1 MNRTDKTIKSRG
13 IATVVLLLF
22 NLCSLWFLSPAQ
34 AQPSWVKKATK
45 SVFTLKT
52 FAADGSLIAS
62 SNGFFTGQNGEA
74 VSSFSPFKGASRA
87 IVIDANGKENAVES
101 ILGANDIYDVARFRV
116 AGSKTQPL
124 PLCTTTMPEG
134 STVWL
139 LPYHETKHLY
149 SGSIL
154 KAEKFM
160 GNYDYYT
167 VVLASPQHVEN
178 CPLLNEAGEVIGL
191 IQPSTVANDSLS
203 YAISVIFADSL
214 RMNGF
219 SISEPVFQ
227 QTKIKKALP
236 SDLKEA
242 NVALFLASSKNDSL
256 AYAELVND
264 MISQFPAA
272 PDGYTYKAQLSAGS
286 GDFAS
291 ADRYM
296 AEAIHVS
303 DPKDEAHYNFAR
315 LIYDKQIYQPDVAY
329 EPWTFDKALAEIR
342 EAITIRQL
350 PSYRQLEA
358 DILFA
363 QKHYDEACDIYMQLA
378 QTPMRSAELFYS
390 AAKCKALQRDTT
402 AMLALLDSCVG
413 TFSKPYFKE
422 AAPYLW
428 ERAEARRDAGKYRDA
443 IADMNEYEKLMSA
456 EVNESFYYIRHQ
468 THILARLYQQ
478 ALNDINRA
486 IQMNPKEVL
495 YYAEKAS
502 LEVRVGLYDD
512 AIATSKECIAV
523 DPNASDGY
531 LFLGLAQC
539 LKNNKKEGIE
549 NLRKAK
555 EFGDPQADALI
566 EKYSK

>member
-1 MNRTDKTIKSRG
+1 MALSI
-13 IATVVLLLF
+13 VHL
-22 NLCSLWFLSPAQ
+22 SLSISVAM

-87 IVIDANGKENAVES
+87 IVIDAQGKETAVEC

-116 AGSKTQPL
+116 ASNKTQPL
-124 PLCTTTMPEG
+124 PICTTTMPES

-139 LPYHETKHLY
+139 LPYHETKQLY
-149 SGSIL
+149 SGPIR

-160 GNYDYYT
+160 GDYDYYT
-167 VVLASPQHVEN
+167 VAIASPQHVEN
-178 CPLLNEAGEVIGL
+178 CPLLNESGEVIGL
-191 IQPSTVANDSLS
+191 IQPSANADDSLS
-203 YAISVIFADSL
+203 YAISVVFADSL
-214 RMNGF
+214 HMTGF
-219 SISEPVFQ
+219 SINEPVFQ
-227 QTKIKKALP
+227 QTQVKKALP
-236 SDLKEA
+236 SDIKEA
-242 NVALFLASSKNDSL
+242 NVALFLASSQNDSL
-256 AYAELVND
+256 AYAELVDD

-272 PDGYTYKAQLSAGS
+272 PDGYTYKAQLAAAG
-286 GDFAS
+286 GDFAT
-291 ADRYM
+291 ADQYM
-296 AEAIHVS
+296 TQAIRVS

-315 LIYDKQIYQPDVAY
+315 LIYNKAVYQSAIPYDS
-329 EPWTFDKALAEIR
+329 WSLDKALSEIRQDAAYDIFIRLSQSSMRNAEI
-342 EAITIRQL
+342 
-350 PSYRQLEA
+350 
-358 DILFA
+358 
-363 QKHYDEACDIYMQLA
+363 
-378 QTPMRSAELFYS
+378 FYS

-402 AMLALLDSCVG
+402 AMLSLLDSCIN

-428 ERAEARRDAGKYRDA
+428 ERAEARRDAGRYRDA

-456 EVNESFYYIRHQ
+456 EINESFYYIRHQ
-468 THILARLYQQ
+468 THIQARLYQQ

-486 IQMNPKEVL
+486 IQMNPSETL

-502 LEVRVGLYDD
+502 LEVRVGLYDE
-512 AIATSKECIAV
+512 AIATARECIAV

-539 LKNNKKEGIE
+539 LKNDKKEGLD

-555 EFGDPQADALI
+555 ELGDPQADAGTWRSAGRRPDREI
-566 EKYSK
+566 Q

>member
-1 MNRTDKTIKSRG
+1 MALSI
-13 IATVVLLLF
+13 VHF
-22 NLCSLWFLSPAQ
+22 SLSISVAV

-62 SNGFFTGQNGEA
+62 SNGFFTGENGEA
-74 VSSFSPFKGASRA
+74 VSSFSPFKGAARA
-87 IVIDANGKENAVES
+87 IVIDAQGKETAVES

-116 AGSKTQPL
+116 ASSKTQPL

-139 LPYHETKHLY
+139 LPYHETKQIL
-149 SGSIL
+149 SGPIR

-167 VVLASPQHVEN
+167 VALASPQHVEN

-191 IQPSTVANDSLS
+191 VQPSAVANDSLS
-203 YAISVIFADSL
+203 YAISVLFADSL

-219 SISEPVFQ
+219 SISEPVFK
-227 QTKIKKALP
+227 QTQIKKALP
-236 SDLKEA
+236 SDIKEA

-256 AYAELVND
+256 AYAELVDD

-272 PDGYTYKAQLSAGS
+272 PDGYTYKAQLSASS
-286 GDFAS
+286 GDFVS
-291 ADRYM
+291 ADHYM
-296 AEAIHVS
+296 AEAIRVS

-315 LIYDKQIYQPDVAY
+315 LIYDKQIYQPDGY
-329 EPWTFDKALAEIR
+329 ESWTFDKALTEVR
-342 EAITIRQL
+342 EAIAINPV

-363 QKHYDEACDIYMQLA
+363 QKQYGEAYDIYMQLTKSA
-378 QTPMRSAELFYS
+378 MRNAELFYS
-390 AAKCKALQRDTT
+390 ASKCKALQRDTT
-402 AMLALLDSCVG
+402 AMLALLDSCVN

-428 ERAEARRDAGKYRDA
+428 ERAEARRAAGRYRDA
-443 IADMNEYEKLMSA
+443 VADMNEYEKLMSA
-456 EVNESFYYIRHQ
+456 EVNETFYYIRHQ
-468 THILARLYQQ
+468 THIQARLYQQ

-486 IQMNPKEVL
+486 IQMNPKETL

-512 AIATSKECIAV
+512 AIATAKECIAV
-523 DPNASDGY
+523 DSNVSDGY

-549 NLRKAK
+549 NLHKAK
-555 EFGDPQADALI
+555 GLGDPQADALI

>member
-1 MNRTDKTIKSRG
+1 MKTITNNMVMRRILG
-13 IATVVLLLF
+13 LLPFYLF
-22 NLCSLWFLSPAQ
+22 TFLPLQ

-62 SNGFFTGQNGEA
+62 SNGFFTGPNGEA
-74 VSSFSPFKGASRA
+74 VSSFSPFKGAARA
-87 IVIDANGKENAVES
+87 IVIDAQGKETAVEC

-116 AGSKTQPL
+116 ASNKTQPL
-124 PLCTTTMPEG
+124 PICTTTMPES

-139 LPYHETKHLY
+139 LPYHETKQLY
-149 SGSIL
+149 SGPIR

-160 GNYDYYT
+160 GDYDYYT
-167 VVLASPQHVEN
+167 VAIASPQHVEN
-178 CPLLNEAGEVIGL
+178 CPLLNESGEVIGL
-191 IQPSTVANDSLS
+191 IQPSANAADSLS
-203 YAISVIFADSL
+203 YAISVVFVDSL
-214 RMNGF
+214 RMTGF
-219 SISEPVFQ
+219 SVNEPVFQ
-227 QTKIKKALP
+227 QTQVKKALP
-236 SDLKEA
+236 SDIKEA

-256 AYAELVND
+256 AYAELVDD

-272 PDGYTYKAQLSAGS
+272 PDGYTYKAQLAAAG
-286 GDFAS
+286 GDFAT
-291 ADRYM
+291 ADQFM
-296 AEAIHVS
+296 NDAIRVS

-315 LIYDKQIYQPDVAY
+315 LIYNKAVYQSAIPYDS
-329 EPWTFDKALAEIR
+329 WSLDKALSEIR
-342 EAITIRQL
+342 QSIAISPL
-350 PSYRQLEA
+350 PSYQQLEA
-358 DILFA
+358 EILFA
-363 QKHYDEACDIYMQLA
+363 QKEYDAAYDIFIRLSQSS
-378 QTPMRSAELFYS
+378 MRNAEIFYS

-402 AMLALLDSCVG
+402 AMLSLLDSCIN

-428 ERAEARRDAGKYRDA
+428 ERAEARRDAGRYRDA

-456 EVNESFYYIRHQ
+456 EINESFYYIRHQ
-468 THILARLYQQ
+468 THIQARLYQQ

-486 IQMNPKEVL
+486 IQMNPSETL

-502 LEVRVGLYDD
+502 LEIRVGLYDD
-512 AIATSKECIAV
+512 AIATAQECIAV
-523 DPNASDGY
+523 DPKASDGY

-539 LKNNKKEGIE
+539 LKDNKKEGIE

-555 EFGDPQADALI
+555 ELGDPQADALI

>member
-1 MNRTDKTIKSRG
+1 MYTIR
-13 IATVVLLLF
+13 LF
-22 NLCSLWFLSPAQ
+22 NKQVLRVMALSIIHFSLSISVAL

-62 SNGFFTGQNGEA
+62 SNGFFTGENGEA
-74 VSSFSPFKGASRA
+74 VSSFSPFKGASKA
-87 IVIDANGKENAVES
+87 IVIDALGKETAVES

-116 AGSKTQPL
+116 ASSKTQPL
-124 PLCTTTMPEG
+124 PLCNTTMPEG

-139 LPYHETKHLY
+139 LPYHETKQLL
-149 SGSIL
+149 SGPIR

-167 VVLASPQHVEN
+167 VAIASPQHVEN

-191 IQPSTVANDSLS
+191 VQPSAVANDSLS

-219 SISEPVFQ
+219 SMSEPVFQ
-227 QTKIKKALP
+227 QTQIKKALP

-256 AYAELVND
+256 AYAELVDD

-272 PDGYTYKAQLSAGS
+272 PDGYTYKAQLAAGS

-291 ADRYM
+291 ADLYM
-296 AEAIHVS
+296 ADAIRVS

-315 LIYDKQIYQPDVAY
+315 LIYDKQIYQPNVAY
-329 EPWTFDKALAEIR
+329 ESWTFDKALAEIR
-342 EAITIRQL
+342 EAIAINPV

-363 QKHYDEACDIYMQLA
+363 QKQYGEAYDIYMQLT
-378 QTPMRSAELFYS
+378 QSAMHNAEIFYS

-402 AMLALLDSCVG
+402 AMLSLLDSCVN

-428 ERAEARRDAGKYRDA
+428 ERADARRNAGRYRDA
-443 IADMNEYEKLMSA
+443 VADMNEYEKLMSA

-468 THILARLYQQ
+468 THIQARLYQQ

-486 IQMNPKEVL
+486 IQMNPKETL

-502 LEVRVGLYDD
+502 LEVRVGLYDE

-555 EFGDPQADALI
+555 ELGDPQADALI

>member
-1 MNRTDKTIKSRG
+1 MKTIINNMVMRRILG
-13 IATVVLLLF
+13 LLPFYLF
-22 NLCSLWFLSPAQ
+22 TFLPLQ

-62 SNGFFTGQNGEA
+62 SNGFFTGPNGEA
-74 VSSFSPFKGASRA
+74 VSSFSPFKGAARA
-87 IVIDANGKENAVES
+87 IVIDAQGKETAVEC

-116 AGSKTQPL
+116 ASNKTQPL
-124 PLCTTTMPEG
+124 PICTTTMPEG

-139 LPYHETKHLY
+139 LPYHETKQLL
-149 SGSIL
+149 SGPIR

-167 VVLASPQHVEN
+167 VAITSPQHVEN
-178 CPLLNEAGEVIGL
+178 CPLLNESGEVIGL
-191 IQPSTVANDSLS
+191 IQPSANAADSLS
-203 YAISVIFADSL
+203 YAISVVFVDSL
-214 RMNGF
+214 RMTGF
-219 SISEPVFQ
+219 SINEPVFQ
-227 QTKIKKALP
+227 QTQVKKALP
-236 SDLKEA
+236 SDIKEA

-256 AYAELVND
+256 AYAELVDD

-272 PDGYTYKAQLSAGS
+272 PDGYTYKAQLAAAG
-286 GDFAS
+286 GDFVT
-291 ADRYM
+291 ADQFM
-296 AEAIHVS
+296 NDAIRVS

-315 LIYDKQIYQPDVAY
+315 LIYNKAVYQSAIPYDS
-329 EPWTFDKALAEIR
+329 WSLDKALSEIR
-342 EAITIRQL
+342 QSIDISPL
-350 PSYRQLEA
+350 PSYQQLEA
-358 DILFA
+358 EILFA
-363 QKHYDEACDIYMQLA
+363 QKEYDAAYDIFIRLSQSS
-378 QTPMRSAELFYS
+378 MRSAEIFYS
-390 AAKCKALQRDTT
+390 AAKCKAQLRDTT
-402 AMLALLDSCVG
+402 AMLSMLDSCVN

-456 EVNESFYYIRHQ
+456 EINESFYYIRHQ
-468 THILARLYQQ
+468 THIQARLYQQ

-486 IQMNPKEVL
+486 IQMNPNETL

-502 LEVRVGLYDD
+502 LEIRVGLYDD
-512 AIATSKECIAV
+512 AIATAQECIAV
-523 DPNASDGY
+523 DPKASDGY

-539 LKNNKKEGIE
+539 LKDNKKEGIE

-555 EFGDPQADALI
+555 ELGDPQADALI

>member
-1 MNRTDKTIKSRG
+1 MKTIINNMVMRRILG
-13 IATVVLLLF
+13 LLPFYLF
-22 NLCSLWFLSPAQ
+22 TFLPLQ

-62 SNGFFTGQNGEA
+62 SNGYFTGPNGEA
-74 VSSFSPFKGASRA
+74 VSSFSPFKGAARA
-87 IVIDANGKENAVES
+87 IVIDAQGKETAVEC

-116 AGSKTQPL
+116 ASNKTQPL
-124 PLCTTTMPEG
+124 PICTTTMPES

-139 LPYHETKHLY
+139 LPYHETKQLY
-149 SGSIL
+149 SGPIR

-167 VVLASPQHVEN
+167 VAITSPQHVEN
-178 CPLLNEAGEVIGL
+178 CPLLNESGEVIGL
-191 IQPSTVANDSLS
+191 IQPSANAADSLS
-203 YAISVIFADSL
+203 YAISVVFADSL
-214 RMNGF
+214 RMTGF
-219 SISEPVFQ
+219 SINEPVFQ
-227 QTKIKKALP
+227 QTQVKKALP
-236 SDLKEA
+236 SDIKEA
-242 NVALFLASSKNDSL
+242 NVALFLASAKNDSL
-256 AYAELVND
+256 AYAELVDD

-272 PDGYTYKAQLSAGS
+272 PDGYTYKAQLAAAG
-286 GDFAS
+286 GDFVT
-291 ADRYM
+291 ADQFM
-296 AEAIHVS
+296 NDAIRVS

-315 LIYDKQIYQPDVAY
+315 LIYNKAVYQSAIPYDS
-329 EPWTFDKALAEIR
+329 WSLDKALSEIR
-342 EAITIRQL
+342 QSIDISPL
-350 PSYRQLEA
+350 PSYQQLEA
-358 DILFA
+358 EILFA
-363 QKHYDEACDIYMQLA
+363 QKEYDAAYDIFIRLSQSS
-378 QTPMRSAELFYS
+378 MRSAEIFYS
-390 AAKCKALQRDTT
+390 AAKCKAQLRDTT
-402 AMLALLDSCVG
+402 AMLSLLDSCVN

-456 EVNESFYYIRHQ
+456 EINESFYYIRHQ
-468 THILARLYQQ
+468 THIQARLYQQ

-486 IQMNPKEVL
+486 IQMNPNETL

-502 LEVRVGLYDD
+502 LEIRVGLYDD
-512 AIATSKECIAV
+512 AIATAQECIAV
-523 DPNASDGY
+523 DPKASDGY

-539 LKNNKKEGIE
+539 LKDNKKAGIE

-555 EFGDPQADALI
+555 ELGDPQADALI

>member
-160 GNYDYYT
+160 GDYDYYT

-191 IQPSTVANDSLS
+191 IQPSAVANDSLS

>member
-1 MNRTDKTIKSRG
+1 MYTIK
-13 IATVVLLLF
+13 LF
-22 NLCSLWFLSPAQ
+22 NKQVLRVMALTIVHFSLSMSVAQ

-87 IVIDANGKENAVES
+87 IVIDAQGKETAVES

-116 AGSKTQPL
+116 ASSKTQPL

-139 LPYHETKHLY
+139 LPYHETKQLL
-149 SGSIL
+149 SGPIR

-167 VVLASPQHVEN
+167 VAIASPQHVEN

-191 IQPSTVANDSLS
+191 VQPSAVANDSLS

-219 SISEPVFQ
+219 SISEPVFK
-227 QTKIKKALP
+227 QTQIKKALP
-236 SDLKEA
+236 SDIKEA

-256 AYAELVND
+256 AYAELVDD

-272 PDGYTYKAQLSAGS
+272 PDGYTYKAQLAASS

-291 ADRYM
+291 ADHYM
-296 AEAIHVS
+296 SEAIRVS

-315 LIYDKQIYQPDVAY
+315 LIYDKQIYQPDGY
-329 EPWTFDKALAEIR
+329 ESWTFDKGLAEVR
-342 EAITIRQL
+342 EAIAISPV

-363 QKHYDEACDIYMQLA
+363 QKQYGEAYDIYIQLTQSA
-378 QTPMRSAELFYS
+378 MRNAELFYS

-402 AMLALLDSCVG
+402 AMLSLLDSCVN

-428 ERAEARRDAGKYRDA
+428 ERAEARRAAGRYRDA
-443 IADMNEYEKLMSA
+443 VADMNEYEKLMSA
-456 EVNESFYYIRHQ
+456 EVNETFYYIRHQ
-468 THILARLYQQ
+468 THIQARLYQQ

-486 IQMNPKEVL
+486 IQMNPKETL

-502 LEVRVGLYDD
+502 LEVRVGLYDE

-555 EFGDPQADALI
+555 ELGDPQADTLI

>member
-1 MNRTDKTIKSRG
+1 MALSI
-13 IATVVLLLF
+13 VHL
-22 NLCSLWFLSPAQ
+22 SLSISVAM

-62 SNGFFTGQNGEA
+62 SNGFFTGPNGEA
-74 VSSFSPFKGASRA
+74 VSSFSPFKGAARA
-87 IVIDANGKENAVES
+87 IVIDAQGKETAVEC

-116 AGSKTQPL
+116 ASNKTQPL
-124 PLCTTTMPEG
+124 PICTTTMPES

-139 LPYHETKHLY
+139 LPYHETKQLY
-149 SGSIL
+149 SGPIR

-160 GNYDYYT
+160 GDYDYYT
-167 VVLASPQHVEN
+167 VAITSPQHVEN
-178 CPLLNEAGEVIGL
+178 CPLLNESGEVIGL
-191 IQPSTVANDSLS
+191 IQPSANADDSLS
-203 YAISVIFADSL
+203 YAISVVFADSL
-214 RMNGF
+214 HMTGF
-219 SISEPVFQ
+219 SINEPVFQ
-227 QTKIKKALP
+227 QTQVKKALP
-236 SDLKEA
+236 SDIKEA

-256 AYAELVND
+256 AYAELVDD

-272 PDGYTYKAQLSAGS
+272 PDGYTYKAQLAAAG
-286 GDFAS
+286 GDFAT
-291 ADRYM
+291 ADQYM
-296 AEAIHVS
+296 TQAIRVS

-315 LIYDKQIYQPDVAY
+315 LIYNKAVYQSAIPYDS
-329 EPWTFDKALAEIR
+329 WSLDKALSEIR
-342 EAITIRQL
+342 QSIDISPL
-350 PSYRQLEA
+350 PSYQQLEA
-358 DILFA
+358 EILFA
-363 QKHYDEACDIYMQLA
+363 QKEYDAAYDIFIRLSQSS
-378 QTPMRSAELFYS
+378 MRNAEIFYS

-402 AMLALLDSCVG
+402 AMLSLLDSCIN

-428 ERAEARRDAGKYRDA
+428 ERAEARRDAGRYRDA

-456 EVNESFYYIRHQ
+456 EINESFYYIRHQ
-468 THILARLYQQ
+468 THIQARLYQQ

-486 IQMNPKEVL
+486 IQMNPSETL

-502 LEVRVGLYDD
+502 LEVRVGLYDE
-512 AIATSKECIAV
+512 AIVTAKECIAV

-539 LKNNKKEGIE
+539 LKNDKKEGLD

-555 EFGDPQADALI
+555 ELGDPQADALI

>member
-1 MNRTDKTIKSRG
+1 MYKQLYNKR
-13 IATVVLLLF
+13 VLKVMALSIVHL
-22 NLCSLWFLSPAQ
+22 SLSISVAM

-74 VSSFSPFKGASRA
+74 VSSFSPFKGAARA
-87 IVIDANGKENAVES
+87 IVIDAQGKETAVEN

-116 AGSKTQPL
+116 ASNKTQPL

-139 LPYHETKHLY
+139 LPYHETKQLY
-149 SGSIL
+149 SGPIR

-160 GNYDYYT
+160 GDYDYYT
-167 VVLASPQHVEN
+167 VAITSPQHVEN
-178 CPLLNEAGEVIGL
+178 CPLLNESGEVIGL
-191 IQPSTVANDSLS
+191 IQPSANAADSLS
-203 YAISVIFADSL
+203 YAISVVFADSL
-214 RMNGF
+214 HMTGF
-219 SISEPVFQ
+219 SINEPVFQ
-227 QTKIKKALP
+227 QTQVKKALP
-236 SDLKEA
+236 SDIKEA

-256 AYAELVND
+256 AYAELVDD

-272 PDGYTYKAQLSAGS
+272 PDGYTYKAQLAAAG
-286 GDFAS
+286 GDFVT
-291 ADRYM
+291 ADQFM
-296 AEAIHVS
+296 NDAIRVS

-315 LIYDKQIYQPDVAY
+315 LIYNKAVYQSAIPYDS
-329 EPWTFDKALAEIR
+329 WSLDKALSEIR
-342 EAITIRQL
+342 QSIAISPL
-350 PSYRQLEA
+350 PSYQQLEA
-358 DILFA
+358 EILFA
-363 QKHYDEACDIYMQLA
+363 QKEYDAAYDIFIRLSQSS
-378 QTPMRSAELFYS
+378 MRSAEIFYS
-390 AAKCKALQRDTT
+390 AAKCKAQLRDTT
-402 AMLALLDSCVG
+402 AMLSLLDSCVN

-456 EVNESFYYIRHQ
+456 EINESFYYIRHQ
-468 THILARLYQQ
+468 THIQARLYQQ

-486 IQMNPKEVL
+486 IQMNPNETL

-502 LEVRVGLYDD
+502 LEIRVGLYDD
-512 AIATSKECIAV
+512 AIATAQECIAV
-523 DPNASDGY
+523 DPKASDGY

-539 LKNNKKEGIE
+539 LKDNKKEGIE

-555 EFGDPQADALI
+555 ELGDPQADALI

>member
-1 MNRTDKTIKSRG
+1 MALSI
-13 IATVVLLLF
+13 VHL
-22 NLCSLWFLSPAQ
+22 SLSISVAM

-74 VSSFSPFKGASRA
+74 VSSFSPFKGAARA
-87 IVIDANGKENAVES
+87 IVIDAQGKETAVEC

-116 AGSKTQPL
+116 ASNKTQPL
-124 PLCTTTMPEG
+124 PICTTTMPES

-139 LPYHETKHLY
+139 LPYHETKQLY
-149 SGSIL
+149 SGPIR

-160 GNYDYYT
+160 GDYDYYT
-167 VVLASPQHVEN
+167 VAITSPQHVEN
-178 CPLLNEAGEVIGL
+178 CPLLNESGEVIGL
-191 IQPSTVANDSLS
+191 IQPSANAADSLS
-203 YAISVIFADSL
+203 YAISVVFADSL
-214 RMNGF
+214 HMTGF
-219 SISEPVFQ
+219 SINEPVFQ
-227 QTKIKKALP
+227 QTQVKKALP
-236 SDLKEA
+236 SDIKEA

-256 AYAELVND
+256 AYAELVDD

-272 PDGYTYKAQLSAGS
+272 PDGYTYKAQLAAAG
-286 GDFAS
+286 GDFAT
-291 ADRYM
+291 ADQYM
-296 AEAIHVS
+296 TQAIRVS

-315 LIYDKQIYQPDVAY
+315 LIYNKAVYQSAIPYDS
-329 EPWTFDKALAEIR
+329 WSLDKALSEIR
-342 EAITIRQL
+342 QSIAISPL
-350 PSYRQLEA
+350 PSYQQLEA
-358 DILFA
+358 EILFA
-363 QKHYDEACDIYMQLA
+363 QKEYDAAYDIFIRLSQSS
-378 QTPMRSAELFYS
+378 MRNAEIFYS

-402 AMLALLDSCVG
+402 AMLSLLDSCIN

-428 ERAEARRDAGKYRDA
+428 ERAEARRDAGRYRDA

-456 EVNESFYYIRHQ
+456 EINESFYYIRHQ
-468 THILARLYQQ
+468 THIQARLYQQ

-486 IQMNPKEVL
+486 IQMNPSETL

-502 LEVRVGLYDD
+502 LEVRVGLYDE
-512 AIATSKECIAV
+512 AIATAKECIAV

-539 LKNNKKEGIE
+539 LKNDKKEGLD

-555 EFGDPQADALI
+555 ELGDPQADDLI

>member
-1 MNRTDKTIKSRG
+1 MYKQLYNKR
-13 IATVVLLLF
+13 VLKVMALSIVHL
-22 NLCSLWFLSPAQ
+22 SLSISVAMAQ
-34 AQPSWVKKATK
+34 SSWVKKATK

-62 SNGFFTGQNGEA
+62 SNGFFTGPNGEA

-87 IVIDANGKENAVES
+87 IVIDAQGKETAVEC

-116 AGSKTQPL
+116 ASNKTQPL
-124 PLCTTTMPEG
+124 PICTTTMPEG

-139 LPYHETKHLY
+139 LPYHETKQLL
-149 SGSIL
+149 SGPIR

-160 GNYDYYT
+160 GDYDYYT
-167 VVLASPQHVEN
+167 VAITSPQHVEN
-178 CPLLNEAGEVIGL
+178 CPLLNESGEVIGL
-191 IQPSTVANDSLS
+191 IQPSANADDSLS
-203 YAISVIFADSL
+203 YAISVVFVDSL
-214 RMNGF
+214 RMTGF
-219 SISEPVFQ
+219 SINEPVFQ
-227 QTKIKKALP
+227 QTQVKKALP
-236 SDLKEA
+236 SDIKEA

-256 AYAELVND
+256 AYAELVDD

-272 PDGYTYKAQLSAGS
+272 PDGYTYKAQLAAAG
-286 GDFAS
+286 GDFAT
-291 ADRYM
+291 ADQFM
-296 AEAIHVS
+296 TQAIRVS

-315 LIYDKQIYQPDVAY
+315 LIYNKAVYQSAIPYDS
-329 EPWTFDKALAEIR
+329 WSLDKALSEIR
-342 EAITIRQL
+342 QASAISPL
-350 PSYRQLEA
+350 PSYQQLEA
-358 DILFA
+358 EILFA
-363 QKHYDEACDIYMQLA
+363 QKEYDAAYDIFIRLSQSS
-378 QTPMRSAELFYS
+378 MRNAEIFYS

-402 AMLALLDSCVG
+402 AMLSLLDSCVN

-428 ERAEARRDAGKYRDA
+428 ERAEARRDAGRYRDA

-468 THILARLYQQ
+468 THIQARLYQQ

-486 IQMNPKEVL
+486 IQMNPSETL

-502 LEVRVGLYDD
+502 LEVRVGLYDE
-512 AIATSKECIAV
+512 AIVTAKECIAV

-539 LKNNKKEGIE
+539 LKNDKKEGLD

-555 EFGDPQADALI
+555 ELGDPQADALI

>member
-1 MNRTDKTIKSRG
+1 MKTIINNMVMRRILG
-13 IATVVLLLF
+13 LLPFYLF
-22 NLCSLWFLSPAQ
+22 TFLPLQ

-74 VSSFSPFKGASRA
+74 VSSFSPFKGAARA
-87 IVIDANGKENAVES
+87 IVIDAQGKETAVEN

-116 AGSKTQPL
+116 ASNKTQPL

-139 LPYHETKHLY
+139 LPYHETKQLY
-149 SGSIL
+149 SGPIR

-167 VVLASPQHVEN
+167 VAIASPQHVEN
-178 CPLLNEAGEVIGL
+178 CPLLNESGEVIGL
-191 IQPSTVANDSLS
+191 IQPSANANDSLS
-203 YAISVIFADSL
+203 YAISVIFIDSL
-214 RMNGF
+214 HMTGF
-219 SISEPVFQ
+219 SVNEPVFQ
-227 QTKIKKALP
+227 QTQVKKALP
-236 SDLKEA
+236 SDIKEA

-256 AYAELVND
+256 AYAELVDD

-272 PDGYTYKAQLSAGS
+272 PDGYTYKAQLAAAG
-286 GDFAS
+286 GDFAT
-291 ADRYM
+291 ADQFM
-296 AEAIHVS
+296 TQAIRVS

-315 LIYDKQIYQPDVAY
+315 LIYNKAVYQSAIPYDS
-329 EPWTFDKALAEIR
+329 WSLDKAISP
-342 EAITIRQL
+342 L
-350 PSYRQLEA
+350 PSYQQLEA
-358 DILFA
+358 EILFA
-363 QKHYDEACDIYMQLA
+363 QKEYDAAYDIFIRLSQSS
-378 QTPMRSAELFYS
+378 MRNAEIFYS

-402 AMLALLDSCVG
+402 AMLSLLDSCVN

-428 ERAEARRDAGKYRDA
+428 ERAEARRDAGRYRDA

-468 THILARLYQQ
+468 THIQARLYQQ

-486 IQMNPKEVL
+486 IQMNPSEVL

-502 LEVRVGLYDD
+502 LEVRVGLLDE
-512 AIATSKECIAV
+512 AIATAQECISV
-523 DPNASDGY
+523 DPKASDGY

-539 LKNNKKEGIE
+539 LKDNKKEGLD

-555 EFGDPQADALI
+555 ELGDPQADTLI

>member
-1 MNRTDKTIKSRG
+1 MALSI
-13 IATVVLLLF
+13 IHF
-22 NLCSLWFLSPAQ
+22 SLSISVAL

-62 SNGFFTGQNGEA
+62 SNGFFTGENGEA

-87 IVIDANGKENAVES
+87 IVIDAQGKETAVES

-116 AGSKTQPL
+116 ASSKTQPL

-139 LPYHETKHLY
+139 LPYHETKQLL
-149 SGSIL
+149 SGPIR

-167 VVLASPQHVEN
+167 VAIASPQHVEN

-191 IQPSTVANDSLS
+191 VQPSAVANDSLS

-219 SISEPVFQ
+219 SISEPVFK
-227 QTKIKKALP
+227 QTQIKKALP
-236 SDLKEA
+236 SDIKEA

-256 AYAELVND
+256 AYAELVDD

-272 PDGYTYKAQLSAGS
+272 PDGYTYKAQLAASS

-291 ADRYM
+291 ADHYM
-296 AEAIHVS
+296 SEAIRVS

-315 LIYDKQIYQPDVAY
+315 LIYDKQIYQPDGY
-329 EPWTFDKALAEIR
+329 ESWTFDKGLAEVR
-342 EAITIRQL
+342 EAIAISPV

-363 QKHYDEACDIYMQLA
+363 QKQYGEAYDIYIQLTQSA
-378 QTPMRSAELFYS
+378 MRNAELFYS

-402 AMLALLDSCVG
+402 AMLSLLDSCVN

-428 ERAEARRDAGKYRDA
+428 ERAEARRAAGRYRDA
-443 IADMNEYEKLMSA
+443 VADMNEYEKLMSA
-456 EVNESFYYIRHQ
+456 EVNETFYYIRHQ
-468 THILARLYQQ
+468 THIQARLYQQ

-486 IQMNPKEVL
+486 IQMNPKETL

-502 LEVRVGLYDD
+502 LEVRVGLYDE

-555 EFGDPQADALI
+555 ELGDPQADALI